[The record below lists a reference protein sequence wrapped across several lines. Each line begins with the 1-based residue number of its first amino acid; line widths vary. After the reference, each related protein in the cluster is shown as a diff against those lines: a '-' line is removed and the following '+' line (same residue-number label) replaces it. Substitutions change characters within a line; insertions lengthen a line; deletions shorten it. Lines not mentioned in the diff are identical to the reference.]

1 MAQLSSSRS
10 PCPVGRASRILGDR
24 WVILILREAFLG
36 ATRFEEFLPNTGI
49 NRAALTSRLNA
60 MIEHGILERDP
71 PDARRAEYRLT
82 PAGQELAPLLAAMR
96 DWGGKWLFD
105 LKGPEASSI
114 NQLSWSKS
122 DRPT

>member
-1 MAQLSSSRS
+1 MVRPSSSRS

-36 ATRFEEFLPNTGI
+36 ARRFEEFLPNTGI

-105 LKGPEASSI
+105 LQDTEASSI
-114 NQLSWSKS
+114 NQLSWSES